1 MLTPYTMQAD
11 IMPEE
16 TEDAKAR
23 LGMAAGAR
31 KAQYD
36 MLSRSMVK
44 NREATRKAKEENK
57 SMQKK
62 LKSLKM
68 GNMGGVQDPITD
80 VLRKTEKKVMALRKE
95 YDRTCHGTKA
105 RQQRVDEMHDSLKQ
119 IDLQAP
125 GPEDEE
131 AMTRQIRPLENRLDK
146 AMMKYNEA
154 QNIRR
159 TYEQIVK
166 RLREERTGFDSHLK
180 SLEDTMKGKEKDHE
194 DLEIL
199 ARDAVAARDASRA
212 ELETLRVEYEEFV
225 RWTEDQLN
233 EQRAKVA
240 AREEMEAKMTQ
251 RERARAD
258 V

>member
-1 MLTPYTMQAD
+1 
-11 IMPEE
+11 
-16 TEDAKAR
+16 
-23 LGMAAGAR
+23 
-31 KAQYD
+31 

-44 NREATRKAKEENK
+44 NKEATRKAKEENK

-68 GNMGGVQDPITD
+68 GNMGAVQDPIGD
-80 VLRKTEKKVMALRKE
+80 VLRKTERKVMVLKK
-95 YDRTCHGTKA
+95 DFDKLVHGTKA
-105 RQQRVDEMHDSLKQ
+105 RQRRVDEMHDALQQ

-146 AMMKYNEA
+146 AMIKYNEA

-212 ELETLRVEYEEFV
+212 ELETLRVEYEDFIA
-225 RWTEDQLN
+225 WTEDQLI
-233 EQRAKVA
+233 EQRAKVR
-240 AREEMEAKMTQ
+240 AREEMEAKMSQ

-258 V
+258 AQLEAQGELDQAGENVLRQHYVAAVL